1 MKKISSF
8 ILVLLCSI
16 GFFDKINAATITS
29 NKLYSNN
36 TKVMY
41 NRYEAKWNNYLYDQ
55 MEEIF
60 VDGQYAYCIEPGVKA
75 GNNIQMN
82 GTSDWSQTGLSN
94 TIQNRINLI
103 AYFSYSYPGHQDL
116 RYYLAGQAL
125 IWDTIVN
132 PPSNFPVY
140 YQYLSDESV
149 LDISNQKDEIES
161 LIDDYGTRPSFNAE
175 NIKMVLG
182 EKKTLVDTNNVLSKY
197 EVTNC
202 TNCNAKINGNNLEI
216 TATQTGDISVN
227 LKTKN
232 QYSNS
237 VQYFVS
243 GTYQNLIF
251 PGNVDPMYVHVSG
264 TIEGGTFEMKK
275 TNSKTQSPVENA
287 VYKVY
292 DSNNHV
298 ICTITTDK
306 NGNGSCS
313 GLPAGNFY
321 VKEESAPAGMTLDT
335 KKYNFTLN
343 AENPSYSLIVSDSP
357 ALFKMKKVS
366 TKDSKPVSGAKYGV
380 YDSTKKLVCTI
391 VTNAQGMG
399 ECTGLKTGSYTAKE
413 LESPVG
419 FALNTQVYSFTL
431 DENHPEYTLEAKD
444 KPVLFKMKKV
454 STKDNKPVS
463 GAKYGVYDNTK
474 KLVCTIVT
482 NAQGMGECTGLKT
495 GSYTAKELES
505 PVGFALNTQVYSFT
519 LDENHPEYT
528 LEAKDKPVLFKMKK
542 IDSKSKKPVAGATY
556 KVYDSSKQEVC
567 TIITNAQGTGECTNL
582 RDGDYVVKEVNCPI
596 NYVLDNTEYKFT
608 LSEKNPE
615 YTLDVAD
622 RKKYGR
628 VSLMKVDAETGK
640 FSAGDGKLGGAIY
653 GIYSK
658 NDTLITTMT
667 TDSEGKAT
675 SEDLEYGLDY
685 YLKELSPS
693 VGYKI
698 NLEKYTFSITEDNQV
713 IKYTSREEPHKFDLT
728 IKKIMSDGS
737 TGIVTTEPNAVFEI
751 YLKSSKELKA
761 TMTTDEDGNA
771 TVRLP
776 YGIYIVKQISG
787 KEGHFIA
794 NDFEVE
800 LHIKDV
806 TKVINNGDKRAK
818 LKVVKI
824 DSETKETI
832 PLSGITFKIKNV
844 TSNEYVCQKI
854 TYPQVQEIC
863 EFKTDDNGIFITPNE
878 LESGDYL
885 LEEVDQKIENYLW
898 NQNGIPFNIGD
909 NMVTEEDETYGKII
923 SINFS
928 NTPVKGRLKVQKNGE
943 KVVFEDESIVYKKVP
958 LKDVKIGLY
967 AREDIVNLGKVIY
980 PTGTLVKTL
989 ITDED
994 GISIVDGLYI
1004 GKYYLQEIKTDDS
1017 HVLDEKEYDFEIKYK
1032 DQYTPII
1039 EYNIELN
1046 NFYKKGS
1053 LEFTKTSFVN
1063 SEAIPNTLIE
1073 IYNSKDEIIF
1083 SGRTDEKGKIVI
1095 DELPVGEKFYIIEKE
1110 SATGFV
1116 ITKEKIFFELLE
1128 NGEIIKAEMKNKPV
1142 TGTLE
1147 FTKLDF
1153 STREPIPYTL
1163 IEIYNSKDEVIF
1175 SGRTDEKGM
1184 IVIPELIYGKY
1195 YIVEKETASPD
1206 YILNNEKMYFEILE
1220 DGKIVKAAMYNEK
1233 VVFEVPNTEKNDS
1246 NIFLIIG
1253 ILLIISGGVILYGK
1267 NKK

>member
-1 MKKISSF
+1 MKKMKKFSSF
-8 ILVLLCSI
+8 MILLLLLFS
-16 GFFDKINAATITS
+16 GVFVDKINAATVTS

-82 GTSDWSQTGLSN
+82 STSDWSQTGLSN

-132 PPSNFPVY
+132 PPSNFLVY

-149 LDISNQKDEIES
+149 LDISNQKAEIES
-161 LIDDYGTRPSFNAE
+161 LIADYGTRPSFNAE
-175 NIKMVLG
+175 NIEMVLG
-182 EKKTLVDTNNVLSKY
+182 EKKILVDTNHVLSNY
-197 EVTNC
+197 AVTNC
-202 TNCNAKINGNNLEI
+202 SNCNAKINGNDLEI

-232 QYSNS
+232 RYSNS

-251 PGNVDPMYVHVSG
+251 PGNVDPMYVHVAG

-275 TNSKTQSPVENA
+275 TNSKTHTPVENA

-292 DSNNHV
+292 DSNNKV

-321 VKEESAPAGMTLDT
+321 VKEESAPAGMTLDS

-343 AENPSYSLIVSDSP
+343 AENPSYNLIVSDSP
-357 ALFKMKKVS
+357 
-366 TKDSKPVSGAKYGV
+366 T
-380 YDSTKKLVCTI
+380 
-391 VTNAQGMG
+391 
-399 ECTGLKTGSYTAKE
+399 
-413 LESPVG
+413 
-419 FALNTQVYSFTL
+419 
-431 DENHPEYTLEAKD
+431 
-444 KPVLFKMKKV
+444 LFKMKKV
-454 STKDNKPVS
+454 STKDNKPVA
-463 GAKYGVYDNTK
+463 GAKYGVYDSAK

-482 NAQGMGECTGLKT
+482 NAQGIGECTNLKT

-556 KVYDSSKQEVC
+556 KVYNSSKQEVC
-567 TIITNAQGTGECTNL
+567 TIITNEQGIGECTNL

-596 NYVLDNTEYKFT
+596 NYVLDSTEYIFT
-608 LSEKNPE
+608 LSEQNPK

-622 RKKYGR
+622 QKKYGR

-640 FSAGDGKLGGAIY
+640 FSAGDGKLGGAVY

-658 NDTLITTMT
+658 NGTLITTMT

-713 IKYTSREEPHKFDLT
+713 IKYTSREKPHKFDLT

-737 TGIVTTEPNAVFEI
+737 TGIVITEPNAVFEI

-776 YGIYIVKQISG
+776 YGVYIVKQISG

-824 DSETKETI
+824 DSETNETI

-844 TSNEYVCQKI
+844 ASNDYVCQKV
-854 TYPQVQEIC
+854 TYPQVEEIC
-863 EFKTDDNGIFITPNE
+863 EFKTDSNGIFITPNE

-885 LEEVDQKIENYLW
+885 LEEVDQIIENYLW
-898 NQNGIPFNIGD
+898 NQKGISFNIGD

-943 KVVFEDESIVYKKVP
+943 KVVFEDESIVYKKIP
-958 LKDVKIGLY
+958 LKNVKIGLY
-967 AREDIVNLGKVIY
+967 ARDDIVNFGKVIY
-980 PTGTLVKTL
+980 PAGTLIKTL
-989 ITDED
+989 VTDKD
-994 GISIVDGLYI
+994 GVSTVDDLYI
-1004 GKYYLQEIKTDDS
+1004 GKYYLKELKTDES
-1017 HVLDEKEYDFEIKYK
+1017 HILDDKEYDFEIQYK
-1032 DQYTPII
+1032 DQYTPIV

-1053 LEFTKTSFVN
+1053 LDFTKTSFVN

-1073 IYNSKDEIIF
+1073 IYNSQDEMIF
-1083 SGRTDEKGKIVI
+1083 SGRTDEKGKIVV
-1095 DELPVGEKFYIIEKE
+1095 DKLPVGEKFYIIEKE

-1116 ITKEKIFFELLE
+1116 ITKEKIFFEILE

-1153 STREPIPYTL
+1153 STHEPIPYTL
-1163 IEIYNSKDEVIF
+1163 IEIYNSKDEIIF

-1206 YILNNEKMYFEILE
+1206 YILNDEKMYFEILE
-1220 DGKIVKAAMYNEK
+1220 DGKIVKATMYNEK
-1233 VVFEVPNTEKNDS
+1233 VKIEVPDTEKNDS